1 MGCWLLEPWWKPE
14 LGSWSIENS
23 MFMLEKKICFPK
35 HGSGCIRNTQKKCS
49 LSTKSPSVQT
59 IAGNWCQISIH
70 PSPWFIL
77 FWHLFWASA
86 PDRLLP
92 LKPRGP
98 RMLFNN
104 TATLPKTPIDLVPN
118 CKTSLISSLCLRTSQ
133 DSSHQRGAGIG
144 WTELQYVELMLDI
157 SYMDN
162 YGYIMIYLISYIWIY
177 GILWILWI
185 LSIDINVW
193 IYLMDLHGLKSTHV

>member
-1 MGCWLLEPWWKPE
+1 MYSQTWIRMYPE
-14 LGSWSIENS
+14 HP
-23 MFMLEKKICFPK
+23 KKLVSLNKIP
-35 HGSGCIRNTQKKCS
+35 IRS
-49 LSTKSPSVQT
+49 EHRWELMPDFHP
-59 IAGNWCQISIH
+59 SIH
-70 PSPWFIL
+70 PSPWCCFG
-77 FWHLFWASA
+77 HLFLASA
-86 PDRLLP
+86 PDGLLP

-162 YGYIMIYLISYIWIY
+162 YGYIMIYLISYIWIC
-177 GILWILWI
+177 WILWI
-185 LSIDINVW
+185 LSIGINVW
-193 IYLMDLHGLKSTHV
+193 IYL